1 VICAQGLVK
10 HTARLRWTDRDGQ
23 VQSERHA
30 AWDAREA
37 TTKAYRRARSMMLA
51 GDARS
56 YRIDHHERVVEDGNV
71 VEFPSPFTIPPMP
84 VHA

>member
-10 HTARLRWTDRDGQ
+10 HTARLRWTDRDGHL
-23 VQSERHA
+23 QSERHA
-30 AWDAREA
+30 AWDACEA

-51 GDARS
+51 GEARS
-56 YRIDHHERVVEDGNV
+56 YRIDHHEGTVEAGTVID
-71 VEFPSPFTIPPMP
+71 FPSPFAIPPMP